1 MTKIELEADNICLIS
16 IVDRNIETLQRAVI
30 LLKNLRE
37 NSGPFYL
44 SVCESI
50 SKAQDDVERSR
61 EFLDKL
67 FQEGNYPSHQ

>member
-1 MTKIELEADNICLIS
+1 MTKYELEADNICLIS
-16 IVDRNIETLQRAVI
+16 IVERNIESLQRAVS

-50 SKAQDDVERSR
+50 SKAQDDIARSR
-61 EFLDKL
+61 EFLNKL
-67 FQEGNYPSHQ
+67 FQEGNYPLQQ